1 MRGEPH
7 RLLGPA
13 LKAYVAYID
22 ALTLRD
28 LETLKRDR
36 PKELGTLIKH
46 LSVHAGF
53 RYLLYPVEE
62 PFYTI
67 RL

>member
-13 LKAYVAYID
+13 LKAHVVYID

-46 LSVHAGF
+46 LLVYAGF